1 MRFPDDQVHEGPAA
15 ELARE
20 LPGLRLVDPL
30 QWPFALSAGE
40 RLGGRM
46 KADLGRSLQG
56 GAMSKPEPNGKRQD
70 DDRWA
75 DVRNRFGDI
84 YKENPEN
91 ARRSGRWAT
100 LRDRLGIAAVILALA
115 VLGFMMVDG
124 SIVNFRCTFAEFIT
138 FECNRWAGEEHPSLR
153 R

>member
-1 MRFPDDQVHEGPAA
+1 
-15 ELARE
+15 
-20 LPGLRLVDPL
+20 
-30 QWPFALSAGE
+30 
-40 RLGGRM
+40 
-46 KADLGRSLQG
+46 
-56 GAMSKPEPNGKRQD
+56 MSKPELDGERQD

-84 YKENPEN
+84 YKEEPEN
-91 ARRSGRWAT
+91 ARRRGRWAA
-100 LRDRLGIAAVILALA
+100 LRDRLAIVAAILVLVA
-115 VLGFMMVDG
+115 LGFLMVDG